1 MDRLKMD
8 GEVEDES
15 EEEAAAHV
23 VRGYKVLR
31 ELDDPGCFVFPI
43 RLEGELTYYALA
55 DTGSNI
61 NMMPYKI
68 YELLKKGKVRP
79 KLDMIRM
86 LDMS

>member
-15 EEEAAAHV
+15 EEEVAAHV

-43 RLEGELTYYALA
+43 HLC
-55 DTGSNI
+55 DIS
-61 NMMPYKI
+61 KF
-68 YELLKKGKVRP
+68 
-79 KLDMIRM
+79 
-86 LDMS
+86 SCH